1 MCSLIDID
9 LATDAHDQRTRSLEH
24 RLAARTRTSSAPAAS
39 SAVWRRVLPPAAAT
53 LPPAAWQEP

>member
-24 RLAARTRTSSAPAAS
+24 RLAARATTR
-39 SAVWRRVLPPAAAT
+39 RRDAAT
-53 LPPAAWQEP
+53 RSLAGALVPEW